1 MIYLDYNATASM
13 PEAVVDAMTA
23 AARLRGNPSS
33 VHADGRAARAIVEA
47 ARRDIAALVG
57 ASPTQVVFTSG
68 ATEANALALRGS
80 GRRRVL
86 AAASEHDSVL
96 RAVDTPELVPVG
108 ADGRVCEEDLAT
120 ALGADGADTVVSVM
134 LANNETGILQD
145 IPALAACA
153 ASAGAL
159 FHCDAV
165 QAPGRIPIDFA
176 ALGVDL
182 LSLSAHK
189 FGGPKGVG
197 ALIVRDGLVLT
208 PVIRG
213 GGQERGLRGGT
224 ENVTGIAGF
233 GAAAK
238 LARERL
244 DKAGDIAA
252 LRDRLETE
260 SRAAIAD
267 AVVIGGDVP
276 RLPNT
281 SCLAVPG
288 LSAETQVMALDLAGV
303 AVSAGS
309 ACSSG
314 KVKTSHVLLAMD
326 LDESIAGSAI
336 RVSLGPETTSA
347 DVDAF
352 LAAWTQFVRQAHR
365 SAA

>member
-1 MIYLDYNATASM
+1 MIYLDYNATAPM
-13 PEAVVDAMTA
+13 PEPVVDAMTA
-23 AARLRGNPSS
+23 AAKLRGNPSS
-33 VHADGRAARAIVEA
+33 VHADGRAARAAVEA
-47 ARRDIAALVG
+47 ARRDVAALVG
-57 ASPTQVVFTSG
+57 ALPAQVVFASG
-68 ATEANALALRGS
+68 ATEANALALRGC

-86 AAASEHDSVL
+86 VAASEHESVL
-96 RAVDTPELVPVG
+96 RAVDAPELLPVDE
-108 ADGRVCEEDLAT
+108 DGRVRPDDLSA
-120 ALGADGADTVVSVM
+120 ALGTEDDDAVVSVM

-165 QAPGRIPIDFA
+165 QAPGRIPVDFD

-189 FGGPKGVG
+189 VGGPKGVG
-197 ALIVRDGLVLT
+197 ALVMRDGLALT
-208 PVIRG
+208 PMIRG

-224 ENVTGIAGF
+224 ENLTGIAGF
-233 GAAAK
+233 GAAAR

-244 DKAGDIAA
+244 GKADILAA

-260 SRAAIAD
+260 ARAAVAA
-267 AVVIGGDVP
+267 AVVIGADMP

-281 SCLAVPG
+281 SCIAVPG

-314 KVKTSHVLLAMD
+314 KVKISHVLLAMG
-326 LDESIAGSAI
+326 LDEEIARSAI
-336 RVSLGPETTSA
+336 RVSLGPETTEA

-352 LAAWTQFVRQAHR
+352 LAAWTQFVAQAR
-365 SAA
+365 RRAA